1 MKQLKAYISESYN
14 ELMHKVSWPSYK
26 ELQTSSIIVLVAS
39 LLIAVLVF
47 IMDMGFKNIMELI
60 YTNLF

>member
-1 MKQLKAYISESYN
+1 MKAYISESYN